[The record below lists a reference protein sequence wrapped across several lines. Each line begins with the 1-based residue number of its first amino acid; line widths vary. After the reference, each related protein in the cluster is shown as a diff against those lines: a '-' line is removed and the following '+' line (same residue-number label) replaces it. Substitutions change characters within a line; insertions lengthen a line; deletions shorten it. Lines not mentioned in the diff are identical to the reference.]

1 MRISRK
7 PVWAVWWAH
16 QTYPAPT
23 TTGESFAISDTDW
36 HKLAIFVNLWHF
48 LAITGKA
55 LLLLIFLIFLFL
67 QEHAFLPL
75 RISPSVE

>member
-16 QTYPAPT
+16 QTYPAPV
-23 TTGESFAISDTDW
+23 TTGESCAISDTDW

-48 LAITGKA
+48 LAFTGNT
-55 LLLLIFLIFLFL
+55 LLSLIFFDITILTRTCLFTL
-67 QEHAFLPL
+67 AH
-75 RISPSVE
+75 